1 MQKTIFRLVWLV
13 VVILLWGH
21 HCLATTDSARAYSI
35 YFYGASDF
43 TASADGGSGVYAD
56 RWRYWLQQHRAV
68 ERTPALRQDM
78 LRLPQY
84 PDGPTG
90 AVDLMRQRLPVE
102 FVRSQPTHVYVIQ
115 FGVYRDPQSVASF
128 LRQKW
133 AMAARRHIYVRTRKH
148 FRVAYASEGGRNKS
162 EPLFVLPGNINNQKV
177 QRLCYGIYASVEDA
191 NRDAQQFRRIWGYS
205 PVVLRR
211 PLTTQ
216 LARAFIFDSV
226 AGQLP

>member
-13 VVILLWGH
+13 VVILSFAYP
-21 HCLATTDSARAYSI
+21 CLATTDSARVYSI

-43 TASADGGSGVYAD
+43 TASADGGSDVYAD
-56 RWRYWLQQHRAV
+56 RWRYWLQYHRAV
-68 ERTPALRQDM
+68 ERTPALRRDM

-90 AVDLMRQRLPVE
+90 AVELMQRRLPVA
-102 FVRSQPTHVYVIQ
+102 FVRSQPTHVYVLQ
-115 FGVYRDPQSVASF
+115 FGVYRNPKSMTSF
-128 LRQKW
+128 LRSEW
-133 AMAARRHIYVRTRKH
+133 PMVARRHIYNRTRKH
-148 FRVAYASEGGRNKS
+148 FRVSRASES
-162 EPLFVLPGNINNQKV
+162 EIGKFEPIFILHDNINSQKV

-191 NRDAQQFRRIWGYS
+191 NRDAQEFRRIWGYP

-216 LARAFIFDSV
+216 LTRAFIFDSV